1 MENQQDPTIL
11 ELHRLEHVLRGLDGD
26 PDVVPYRK
34 AANSPEGA
42 LRRAVTSAILDYS
55 PFPLLAAAE
64 LLLTECRAADH
75 ADPVWQEFLL
85 RLSQAEVEA
94 FTRAARTAR
103 ARGAPQYVGPPHLWA
118 VT

>member
-1 MENQQDPTIL
+1 
-11 ELHRLEHVLRGLDGD
+11 
-26 PDVVPYRK
+26 
-34 AANSPEGA
+34 
-42 LRRAVTSAILDYS
+42 
-55 PFPLLAAAE
+55 LLAAAE
-64 LLLTECRAADH
+64 LLLEECRTADH

-103 ARGAPQYVGPPHLWA
+103 DRGAPQWVGPPHLWA